1 LENPTN
7 FQQGQ
12 QGQCWTNQPPQGPWG
27 GTPWG
32 YQGPW
37 GWWNGPVSQGPMP
50 TEDQAENA
58 ERREAMPPNAS
69 YGECNPHA
77 YYGYPTGWNQWYQ
90 PYQQQWW
97 NQWHQ
102 PYQQQWWN
110 QWYQPYQ
117 QQWWNQWYQPYQQY
131 SYSPYYQWWS
141 QWGRQHMPYTQ
152 WNWHYPNSWQ
162 QSHTWGRAWTPG
174 YQTWNWGHPYCG
186 GQDAWW
192 YPMAA

>member
-1 LENPTN
+1 MENPTN

-97 NQWHQ
+97 NQW
-102 PYQQQWWN
+102 
-110 QWYQPYQ
+110 
-117 QQWWNQWYQPYQQY
+117 YQPYQQY